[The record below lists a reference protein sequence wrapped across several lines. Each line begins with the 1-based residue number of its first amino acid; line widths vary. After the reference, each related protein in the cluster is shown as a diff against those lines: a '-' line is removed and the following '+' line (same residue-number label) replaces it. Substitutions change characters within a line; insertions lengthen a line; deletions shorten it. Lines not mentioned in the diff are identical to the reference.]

1 MLLKVT
7 LLAMKGTAYPEAKL
21 LYLVPLFTNYQGQ
34 DNIKVLMLQQQCTM
48 LQEGPFQLKLNYW

>member
-1 MLLKVT
+1 
-7 LLAMKGTAYPEAKL
+7 MKGTAYPEAKL